1 MGKVRGLRARVH
13 QAAVRPK
20 GEAACGSAPPA
31 WEAAPPQA
39 PAAGA
44 GGKDWAFVDTDV
56 FARTKID
63 RGALV
68 QSLEL
73 DTRSV
78 TSIRR
83 GEGHWPCGC
92 RGQGHSA
99 QEGEAEA
106 ETGAMAA

>member
-83 GEGHWPCGC
+83 G
-92 RGQGHSA
+92 
-99 QEGEAEA
+99 AEA
-106 ETGAMAA
+106 KAILPKKEKLKLRRERWLQ